1 MLWLKTLLGIT
12 VQAFFL
18 GLFIYLP
25 AWTWY
30 WEDAITWFSI
40 FYFMTFFS
48 CIYLLIYKPESLEA
62 RLNVQPSS
70 QPREDKIATSLMVSA
85 IAIGL
90 IFSPLDVFHFQV
102 TPSFEGIL
110 KISGLGIYVIGYL
123 FILASMLANE
133 FAEMT
138 VNIQDDRGQ
147 KVIDTGVYAYVRHPM
162 YTGFIF
168 FILGTNLWLGT
179 YLSFGISVVALT
191 IGLYFRIRIEEK
203 TLINELDGYQDYL
216 KKVKFK
222 VIPYII

>member
-1 MLWLKTLLGIT
+1 M
-12 VQAFFL
+12 
-18 GLFIYLP
+18 
-25 AWTWY
+25 
-30 WEDAITWFSI
+30 
-40 FYFMTFFS
+40 
-48 CIYLLIYKPESLEA
+48 LIYKPESLEA

-70 QPREDKIATSLMVSA
+70 QPREDKIATSLMITA

-90 IFSPLDVFHFQV
+90 IFSPLDAFHFQV

-147 KVIDTGVYAYVRHPM
+147 KVIDTGVYAYVRILCTQV
-162 YTGFIF
+162 YF

-179 YLSFGISVVALT
+179 YLSFGISVIALA

>member
-1 MLWLKTLLGIT
+1 MLWLKTLAGIT

-18 GLFIYLP
+18 GIFVYLP

-62 RLNVQPSS
+62 RLNMQPTS
-70 QPREDKIATSLMVSA
+70 QPREDKIATSLIFSA
-85 IAIGL
+85 MAIGL
-90 IFSPLDVFHFQV
+90 ISSPLDAFHFQV
-102 TPSFEGIL
+102 TPPFEGIL
-110 KISGLGIYVIGYL
+110 KTSGLGIFVIGY
-123 FILASMLANE
+123 ICIVASMLVNE

-147 KVIDTGVYAYVRHPM
+147 KVIDTGLYAYVRHPM
-162 YTGFIF
+162 YTGFIL

-179 YLSFGISVVALT
+179 YLSFAISAITLSV
-191 IGLYFRIRIEEK
+191 GLYFRIRVEEK
-203 TLINELDGYQDYL
+203 TLTNELDGYQDYL

-222 VIPYII
+222 VIPYIV

>member
-1 MLWLKTLLGIT
+1 MLWLKTILGIT

-18 GLFIYLP
+18 GIFVYLP

-62 RLNVQPSS
+62 RLNMKPTS
-70 QPREDKIATSLMVSA
+70 QPREDIIATSLIFSA
-85 IAIGL
+85 MAIGL
-90 IFSPLDVFHFQV
+90 ISSPLDAFHFQV

-110 KISGLGIYVIGYL
+110 KTSGLGIFVIGY
-123 FILASMLANE
+123 ICIVASMIANE

-147 KVIDTGVYAYVRHPM
+147 KVIDTGLYAYVRHPM
-162 YTGFIF
+162 YTGFIL

-179 YLSFGISVVALT
+179 YFHLLF
-191 IGLYFRIRIEEK
+191 
-203 TLINELDGYQDYL
+203 Q
-216 KKVKFK
+216 
-222 VIPYII
+222 